1 MVDFFNLS
9 ISNLSASGFKI
20 AKSTIL
26 AKDDVSVLDA
36 FFKSVFFFFF
46 AYLDKSNSSLTYP
59 KDFGSGKYSLIYIMS
74 FLSIQLLNELS

>member
-36 FFKSVFFFFF
+36 FFKSVFFF